1 MKLPFDFAFEGFR
14 IVREKPSLMLP
25 WGLLTLIGFGAST
38 LLLWTLAGP
47 AMLELEQAAAA
58 NNQAAQLAA
67 YAKLGPAYALAF
79 PINMLI
85 QAVVAC
91 AIFRVVLGKGPSS
104 FGGLRFGMDELRQV
118 AVNILFYLIFTG
130 IYIAALLPGLIIGAS
145 FSAILGGPTTPAG
158 MVGVFLGLI
167 PTLLAVFYMIS
178 RLSLCFVQSFDQK
191 RITMFG
197 SWALTR
203 GNAGTL
209 MLGYF
214 TALVLATVVFILC
227 LGIFAAIAIAISG
240 GEVSAVERMQES
252 ARLGIQGLS
261 NPVTA
266 AYLIVSNGIV
276 APLLMA
282 ISFGAPAAA
291 YKRLANGGVS
301 AENMF

>member
-14 IVREKPSLMLP
+14 IVREKPSLLLP
-25 WGLLTLIGFGAST
+25 WGLLTLVGFGAST
-38 LLLWTLAGP
+38 LIMWTLAGQGM
-47 AMLELEQAAAA
+47 AELERAMVA
-58 NNQAAQLAA
+58 NDQAAQLAA
-67 YAKLGPAYALAF
+67 YAKVGPAYALAF
-79 PINMLI
+79 PINVLI
-85 QAVVAC
+85 QAVSAC
-91 AIFRVVLGKGPSS
+91 AIFRVVLGKEPSA
-104 FGGLRFGMDELRQV
+104 FGRLRFGMDELRQI

-214 TALVLATVVFILC
+214 TALVMATIVFILC
-227 LGIFAAIAIAISG
+227 LGTFAAIAIAASG
-240 GEVSAVERMQES
+240 GDFSAYERMQET

-291 YKRLANGGVS
+291 YKRLANGGVG
-301 AENMF
+301 AENVF